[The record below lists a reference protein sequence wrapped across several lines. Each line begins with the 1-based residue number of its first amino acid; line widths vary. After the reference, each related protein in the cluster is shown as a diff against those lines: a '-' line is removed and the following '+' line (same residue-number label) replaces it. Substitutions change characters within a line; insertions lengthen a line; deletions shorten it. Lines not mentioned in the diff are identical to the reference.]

1 MRFLKRI
8 YQTIV
13 NIPKDKLL
21 HFTVGLLLGLLLNL
35 FITYEWALF
44 IVLIVAI
51 GKEIIID
58 YLLGKGT
65 AEIADGFAT
74 FIGGF
79 TAIWISQILIFS

>member
-1 MRFLKRI
+1 MNFLKRI

-44 IVLIVAI
+44 LVLIIAI

-74 FIGGF
+74 FLGGF
-79 TAIWISQILIFS
+79 IAIWLLNIMI